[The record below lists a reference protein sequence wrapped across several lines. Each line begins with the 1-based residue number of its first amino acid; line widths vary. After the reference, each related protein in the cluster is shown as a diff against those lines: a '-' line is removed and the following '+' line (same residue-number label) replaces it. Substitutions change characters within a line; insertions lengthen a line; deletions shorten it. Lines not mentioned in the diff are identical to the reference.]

1 MQIIIEYIVKYQ
13 DDFVSSFLFQK
24 NFPTL
29 LEKGIE
35 VKKLLDSHVFNYEFD
50 LDEWPST
57 HNNPQEE
64 LRPFNQNLFLLRQHY
79 KTVFPEDE
87 FIPLDEQKN
96 DSVKVDNSKVY
107 KIKYS
112 LNLLPS
118 IGTYLHKET
127 DPYTKQETSC
137 LKNEDI
143 NLLA

>member
-1 MQIIIEYIVKYQ
+1 MPSLIEQELEVTELL
-13 DDFVSSFLFQK
+13 SS
-24 NFPTL
+24 N
-29 LEKGIE
+29 
-35 VKKLLDSHVFNYEFD
+35 VFSWNFD

-87 FIPLDEQKN
+87 FIPLDEQKTTG
-96 DSVKVDNSKVY
+96 VKVDNSKVY